1 MPPKKATGTATATA
15 TATTTTT
22 TKKTSTP
29 ADHPSYKDMIKD
41 AILQLKERNGSSRQA
56 LKKYVLSNNKGIKE
70 SNFDTQ
76 FNAAIKRGVAAGDF
90 IQPKGPSGPVK
101 LQKKDAAK
109 STTKAAKATGEKPA
123 KKPTVKKVSAAKK
136 AAAAKSAAKPKAAAK
151 PKTAAANSK
160 KPRKTT
166 AAASTTEKP
175 TTALAKTKAG
185 RVSKTSKP
193 AAPAKKAPAP
203 KKAAPKKKAAEAAA
217 PAAE

>member
-1 MPPKKATGTATATA
+1 MPPKKATGTTTATA
-15 TATTTTT
+15 TATTTT

-123 KKPTVKKVSAAKK
+123 KKPTVKKASAAKK

-166 AAASTTEKP
+166 AASTTEKP

>member
-1 MPPKKATGTATATA
+1 MPPKKATGTTTATA
-15 TATTTTT
+15 TATTTT

-109 STTKAAKATGEKPA
+109 STTKAAKAAGEKPA
-123 KKPTVKKVSAAKK
+123 KKPTVKKASAAKK

-166 AAASTTEKP
+166 VSS
-175 TTALAKTKAG
+175 AK
-185 RVSKTSKP
+185 
-193 AAPAKKAPAP
+193 
-203 KKAAPKKKAAEAAA
+203 
-217 PAAE
+217 